1 MCKLFIIVALL
12 ASAWSEKVA
21 EIIEMLKDKTR
32 SNAAR
37 TAEVNPVT
45 VARIKRKF
53 NEDVNGGLSAYSI
66 EQTFNHQ
73 F

>member
-1 MCKLFIIVALL
+1 MTIEAISKAIGDE
-12 ASAWSEKVA
+12 SRRR
-21 EIIEMLKDKTR
+21 IIEMLKDKTR